1 MDISPKDF
9 CSKFAPICQKEKEAD
24 ILLNAMQQRNCS
36 KGDILLEP
44 GQTNDTLYLVWSGS
58 LTVSLHQENVTIEL
72 GSILPGGWTGE
83 LGFIEP
89 GPVTA
94 TVMAE
99 EDTSL
104 LCLDQD
110 GLQELLDKDPD
121 IVIQL
126 LHTFSLSLAERLR
139 ATKQHVFKQIAED
152 NFRLSKGAPSDKPG
166 RWYKYLGRKLM
177 GISGERS

>member
-9 CSKFAPICQKEKEAD
+9 CSKFESICHNEKEAD
-24 ILLNAMQQRNCS
+24 ILLNAMHQRTCS
-36 KGDILLEP
+36 KGEKLLEP
-44 GQTNDTLYLVWSGS
+44 GQTNGTLYIVWSGS

-72 GSILPGGWTGE
+72 GRIFPGGWTGE

-94 TVMAE
+94 TVMVE
-99 EDTSL
+99 EDTTL

-121 IVIQL
+121 IVTQL
-126 LHTFSLSLAERLR
+126 LHTFSLNLAERLR

-152 NFRLSKGAPSDKPG
+152 NYMLTTGSVSDKSEK
-166 RWYKYLGRKLM
+166 WYKHLGRKLM